1 MASGITRRMSRPR
14 LVIVCPASATANNG
28 NWRTAVRWRQLL
40 QPMVQVRIVQDW
52 PDAQAASDE
61 VMLALHARKSAPAIE
76 AWHARHGARGLG
88 VVLTGTDLYPDIMQ
102 DPIALRS
109 LAQAHSLV
117 VLQPQALRT
126 LPVADRARARVI
138 VQSCRQRQTLPKTP
152 RHLRVVM
159 VGHLREEKNPRMLM
173 RAARLIG
180 PDAGI
185 RIDHIGQALDPALAA
200 EAQATARDCP
210 HYRWLQG
217 LSHRDTLRRIQRA
230 HLLVH
235 TSRSEGGALV
245 IPEAIRSGTPV
256 LATRIDGNV
265 GLLSTDY
272 SGLIPPDDAPALV
285 RRLLQCR
292 AEQDRPHGGLLGQW
306 QRECASRAIAFDP
319 ATEQAALRQ
328 WVQALQASR
337 VA

>member
-1 MASGITRRMSRPR
+1 MSRTR
-14 LVIVCPASATANNG
+14 VVIVCPANAASNSG

-40 QPMVQVRIVQDW
+40 QPAVQVRIVQDW
-52 PDAQAASDE
+52 PDAQAAHDE
-61 VMLALHARKSAPAIE
+61 VMLALHARKSATAID
-76 AWHARHGARGLG
+76 AWHAHHGAQGLG
-88 VVLTGTDLYPDIMQ
+88 LVLTGTDLYPDITQ
-102 DPIALRS
+102 DRLALRS

-117 VLQPQALRT
+117 VLQPQALQAV
-126 LPVADRARARVI
+126 PAEHRARARVI
-138 VQSCRQRQTLPKTP
+138 VQSCGQRQTLDKTT

-173 RAARLIG
+173 RAARLLG
-180 PDAGI
+180 ADAGI
-185 RIDHIGQALDPALAA
+185 LIDHIGQALEPALGTEA
-200 EAQATARDCP
+200 EATARDCP

-217 LSHRDTLRRIQRA
+217 LSHRETLRRIQRA

-265 GLLSTDY
+265 GLLGANY
-272 SGLIPPDDAPALV
+272 SGLILPDDADTLAQ
-285 RRLLQCR
+285 RLLQCR
-292 AEQDRPHGGLLGQW
+292 AEQSRPDGGLLGHW
-306 QRECASRAIAFDP
+306 QRECAMRATAFHP

-328 WVQALQASR
+328 WVQALRLPQA
-337 VA
+337 A